1 MLHPRVLYEA
11 RQEIAY
17 PLDFIFN
24 KLFDSKQLPLDWRSA
39 NSSAIC
45 KKGSKNLIFF
55 VKFLVKFV

>member
-24 KLFDSKQLPLDWRSA
+24 KFFDSKQLPLDWRSA
-39 NSSAIC
+39 NISAIC
-45 KKGSKNLIFF
+45 KRALKI
-55 VKFLVKFV
+55 